1 MKKSKPKFI
10 KREPESPEIIKRR
23 WDFKKEQ
30 IEVLANNIQ
39 KLRYNVT
46 LGLKDT
52 DNEKVFLTALVVA
65 IILET
70 SERVG
75 NEASAS
81 NGHAGITGLKK
92 KQISI
97 YGNKVTLE
105 YTGKSGVEHIKSFSD
120 EKIAK
125 ALKLAIK
132 RSKTDDVFCTSDGF
146 KIKADRILRYLS
158 DFSVRSKDLRSIGC
172 NKLMIDR
179 LKNEEIP
186 DDEKKRKKFFMQSL
200 RKVAIKIGHGSGTL
214 RKHYLIPELET
225 NYIKNGN
232 IIDIKERDSYEDGGE
247 IKNNNEFNLT
257 FYRVSAESDSD
268 SRKLYFG
275 NDYKD
280 AKLEYDSANV
290 SDFPSDNGG
299 LVMFQKY
306 TNKYK
311 FVYEL
316 DEEFETIEDY
326 PIEDYYNDS
335 DYYKLIEEGEYDDI
349 ENRDVKPINKES
361 DDLLMDVENH
371 YKNFYGSYKYNKISV
386 DNEKDEYDDDYKEY
400 GCIQLRIADH
410 SENVKNIDKFGSCDY
425 YISVVIANKNKT
437 HGKFLASVYERRSN
451 EVELSFDSDDSLD
464 DIIYKIDEKI
474 KEGKEYILDKNGIE
488 LFEKGGVLSN
498 IEFKCDYEKY
508 FEYVPLYEIEN
519 YIEFDREI
527 EHKISKKYLDE
538 LTEEIK
544 VNGITYPITLEVDG
558 YKGIIVEGNHRIA
571 VAKRLGIKYIPI
583 RVVLRSRPFKGT
595 IYENKVKELP
605 SRPNMELAK
614 IKYGVSFL
622 DSDNSAAVYCFTK
635 VEPKFSLGGSINRK
649 LTYLGEVGGDKIGQK
664 SSLEKAKSLKKQ
676 GISSEEIRQETG
688 WFVNLHDKKWRFE
701 ISDEDFDVIQNFSEI
716 KNMFYNDKSL
726 TFVKKNLDEVVRH
739 DKLFAAYPEFRTIP
753 FIFHNDKKDKFVSVC
768 TSKKDKVYIEYNL
781 YDERNRISKSGGLES
796 FRLLRTEKSALRIFD
811 IINEFSR
818 TTTTKDSDRLGDE
831 IYKFR
836 RNILIHELQ
845 HIVQI
850 REEFGG
856 GNSPIWWH
864 EELLKRSH
872 INGRPIESYSGG
884 DLHLEA
890 EYFYQNSSGEIES
903 KDVDRRIDFSEEK
916 RKEVI
921 PLSLIRINSNYV
933 TVDLERNYF
942 EKGGELTKSNNF
954 KKWFNGSKVL
964 DEFGKPKIVFHG
976 TNLKFN
982 VFDSKEIGQGT
993 GNFGH
998 YGYGFYFSD
1007 DIREAKGYGDIIL
1020 ECYLNIKK
1028 PFTGTDEE
1036 FDLLKEAGF
1045 SGIANKVP
1053 LTIDFNDLHEKMK
1066 FIDSNAYEFMSI
1078 AKEHGIDNVW
1088 SIYLE
1093 SHPHPHNHKIDLN
1106 DIYDLLGYTDL
1117 FNQNNAV
1124 SDYAIE
1130 ELNSFGIEPKLN
1142 YGYQYSQSLHWV
1154 TDLGNNSQGFTEFI
1168 KSLGYDGVIYGSEYV
1183 AFYPNQIKLAN
1194 GTNTTFDSEN
1204 PDIRFEYGGEIEKI
1218 TFDNFHKG
1226 TKADF
1231 KEIMKAGIPKRKPD
1245 FISDSGSKYW
1255 FTVNSVIRQS
1265 DHWGQLDTCEWTLD
1279 GRAGHKITQGICSIN
1294 NFSK

>member
-1 MKKSKPKFI
+1 MLKKEAEDPK
-10 KREPESPEIIKRR
+10 IIQRR
-23 WDFKKEQ
+23 WDKKKEQ
-30 IEVLANNIQ
+30 IEILANNIQ

-46 LGLKDT
+46 LGLKDS

-81 NGHAGITGLKK
+81 NDRVGITGLKK
-92 KQISI
+92 KQVSI
-97 YGNKVTLE
+97 DGNKVTLE

-132 RSKTDDVFCTSDGF
+132 RSKTDDIFCTSDGF

-186 DDEKKRKKFFMQSL
+186 EDEKKRKKFFMQSL
-200 RKVAIKIGHGSGTL
+200 KKVAIKIGHGSVTL

-232 IIDIKERDSYEDGGE
+232 IIDISERDSYEDGGE
-247 IKNNNEFNLT
+247 IKNDNKFSLT
-257 FYRVSAESDSD
+257 FYIVSAETDSD
-268 SRKLYFG
+268 SKELYLG
-275 NDYKD
+275 NDYD
-280 AKLEYDSANV
+280 EAKLEYDSANV
-290 SDFPSDNGG
+290 SDFSSDNGG

-311 FVYEL
+311 FIYEL

-335 DYYKLIEEGEYDDI
+335 DYYKLTEEGEYEDV
-349 ENRDVKPINKES
+349 ENRDVKAVNKES

-371 YKNFYGSYKYNKISV
+371 YKKVYGNYKYNKISIN
-386 DNEKDEYDDDYKEY
+386 NEKDEYDDDYKEY

-437 HGKFLASVYERRSN
+437 ANKFLTSMYERRRN
-451 EVELSFDSDDSLD
+451 EIELSFDSDDSFEY
-464 DIIYKIDEKI
+464 ITSEIDEKI

-488 LFEKGGVLSN
+488 TFEKGGTLSN

-508 FEYVPLYEIEN
+508 FEYVPLSEIEK
-519 YIEFDREI
+519 YIEFDREV

-544 VNGITYPITLEVDG
+544 VNGITYPITLEIYG
-558 YKGIIVEGNHRIA
+558 GKGLIVEGNHRIA
-571 VAKRLGIKYIPI
+571 VAKRLGIKYIPV
-583 RVVLRSRPFKGT
+583 RVIERYRPFKGT
-595 IYENKVKELP
+595 IYEDKVKELP
-605 SRPNMELAK
+605 SSSNVTYAK
-614 IKYGVSFL
+614 AMYGVQPL
-622 DSDNSAAVYCFTK
+622 DWDNSAAVHGFTK
-635 VEPKFSLGGSINRK
+635 VTPKFSSGGSINRK

-664 SSLEKAKSLKKQ
+664 SSLEKAKSLEKQ
-676 GISSEEIRQETG
+676 GISNEEIRQETG
-688 WFVNLHDKKWRFE
+688 WFLNPHDKKWRFE

-716 KNMFYNDKSL
+716 KNMFDNDKSL

-739 DKLFAAYPEFRTIP
+739 DKLFAAYPEFKTVP
-753 FIFHNDKKDKFVSVC
+753 FIFLNEETNSFVGVY
-768 TSKKDKVYIEYNL
+768 TSKKDKLQIKYNL
-781 YDERNRISKSGGLES
+781 YDERNRLTQSGGVES
-796 FRLLRTEKSALRIFD
+796 LRLFRNKESTQRIFD
-811 IINEFSR
+811 IFNALFTGSGKE
-818 TTTTKDSDRLGDE
+818 SDRLGDE
-831 IYKFR
+831 IYRFR
-836 RNILIHELQ
+836 RNLLIHELQ
-845 HIVQI
+845 HVVQV
-850 REEFGG
+850 REELGSG
-856 GNSPIWWH
+856 SSSEWWYD
-864 EELLKRSH
+864 ELLKRNKIDKRTITDVQHNHFKS
-872 INGRPIESYSGG
+872 ESKKYY
-884 DLHLEA
+884 H
-890 EYFYQNSSGEIES
+890 NSSGEIES
-903 KDVDRRIDFSEEK
+903 KDVDLRLDFSEEK
-916 RKEVI
+916 RKEII
-921 PLSLIRINSNYV
+921 PLSLVRVNPEYI
-933 TVDLERNYF
+933 TVDLEKPYF
-942 EKGGELTKSNNF
+942 EKGGEVNNYDNF
-954 KKWFNGSKVL
+954 KKWFNGSKVV
-964 DEFGKPKIVFHG
+964 DEFGNQKTVYHG
-976 TNLKFN
+976 TNRKFN

-1045 SGIANKVP
+1045 SGIENKVS

-1066 FIDSNAYEFMSI
+1066 AVDSNSYEFMSI

-1093 SHPHPHNHKIDLN
+1093 SNPHPHNHKIDLN
-1106 DIYDLLGYTDL
+1106 DIYDILGYTDL

-1194 GTNTTFDSEN
+1194 GINSEFDSN
-1204 PDIRFEYGGEIEKI
+1204 NNDIRFEYGGEIEKI
-1218 TFDNFHKG
+1218 TFDNFYKG

-1231 KEIMKAGIPKRKPD
+1231 KEIMKAGVPKRKPD
-1245 FISDSGSKYW
+1245 FVSDSGSKYW
-1255 FTVNSVIRQS
+1255 FTANSVIRQS
-1265 DHWGQLDTCEWTLD
+1265 NHWGQLDTCNWTLD
-1279 GRAGHKITQGICSIN
+1279 GKNGYKLTQGICSIN
-1294 NFSK
+1294 NFKK